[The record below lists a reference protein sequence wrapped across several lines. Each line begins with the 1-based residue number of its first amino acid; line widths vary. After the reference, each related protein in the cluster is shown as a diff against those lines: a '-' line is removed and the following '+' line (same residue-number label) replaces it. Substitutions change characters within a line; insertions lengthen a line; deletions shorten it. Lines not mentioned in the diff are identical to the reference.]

1 MQAGTLLLLL
11 LSLVVSLLLGY
22 WVYLFCKERTNTRIG
37 LALLRATALFLL
49 GLLLINPKISR
60 IESEVIKPALL
71 VAYDNSE
78 SVRAL
83 GGQEEVLDWE
93 KRIETD
99 ADLQNS
105 FRLQTFSF
113 NSLLRPKDSL
123 TFNGVQT
130 DLGKAISQLNE
141 FSKGEPTALALLS
154 DGNQNT
160 GVSYGF
166 GQWDD
171 AFTVFP
177 VVVGDTTQYE
187 DIRVRQ
193 MVLNKYA
200 FLGNDYPLEVSWIFA
215 GNSKGSATLEIWVNG
230 RKLAQRALRYS
241 IENTGG
247 KERFYLPA
255 SQTGI
260 QRVEARI
267 TPLSQERNTPNN
279 SEVKRLEVL
288 DESVKVGLVS
298 AIAHPDLGV
307 LKEALE
313 NNGQRE
319 VEFLKP
325 NSSPDRWT
333 EYSVLVLY
341 QPQNS
346 FRAVWDYIESS
357 GTPYW
362 LIGGTQTAWSFVN
375 RRETAYQFRSLGQE
389 EDVQANPA
397 DNFQLFNWTGFDP
410 SDYPPLHMTFGEFDL
425 LQAANILFNQRIRG
439 VELRQPL
446 LFFPDDGDTRRAVLG
461 AEGLWRWRM
470 HCYRTSQNFEEFD
483 QAVSLVIRYLSAS
496 QKKNRLVAEVE
507 SSYRKGERSRI
518 TARYFDPTFVFD
530 PSASLVLRLTTE
542 TEEKNQE
549 IPFAL
554 RANRYEVDLSTLEA
568 GNYTYSIVETNS
580 KRSVS
585 GSFEILEFNFEQL
598 ALFSQKGQLED
609 LAIKTGGHVFYPNQ
623 WEDFKSALLED
634 SRFTPRERSREIVVP
649 LIQLK
654 TLLFL
659 WVIALAFEWFIRK
672 YRGWM

>member
-99 ADLQNS
+99 ADLRNS

-247 KERFYLPA
+247 KERF
-255 SQTGI
+255 
-260 QRVEARI
+260 
-267 TPLSQERNTPNN
+267 
-279 SEVKRLEVL
+279 
-288 DESVKVGLVS
+288 
-298 AIAHPDLGV
+298 
-307 LKEALE
+307 
-313 NNGQRE
+313 
-319 VEFLKP
+319 
-325 NSSPDRWT
+325 
-333 EYSVLVLY
+333 
-341 QPQNS
+341 
-346 FRAVWDYIESS
+346 
-357 GTPYW
+357 
-362 LIGGTQTAWSFVN
+362 
-375 RRETAYQFRSLGQE
+375 
-389 EDVQANPA
+389 
-397 DNFQLFNWTGFDP
+397 
-410 SDYPPLHMTFGEFDL
+410 
-425 LQAANILFNQRIRG
+425 
-439 VELRQPL
+439 
-446 LFFPDDGDTRRAVLG
+446 
-461 AEGLWRWRM
+461 
-470 HCYRTSQNFEEFD
+470 
-483 QAVSLVIRYLSAS
+483 
-496 QKKNRLVAEVE
+496 
-507 SSYRKGERSRI
+507 
-518 TARYFDPTFVFD
+518 
-530 PSASLVLRLTTE
+530 
-542 TEEKNQE
+542 
-549 IPFAL
+549 
-554 RANRYEVDLSTLEA
+554 
-568 GNYTYSIVETNS
+568 
-580 KRSVS
+580 
-585 GSFEILEFNFEQL
+585 
-598 ALFSQKGQLED
+598 
-609 LAIKTGGHVFYPNQ
+609 
-623 WEDFKSALLED
+623 
-634 SRFTPRERSREIVVP
+634 
-649 LIQLK
+649 
-654 TLLFL
+654 
-659 WVIALAFEWFIRK
+659 
-672 YRGWM
+672 